1 MVYTRVEVIPIHI
14 TAEIKPKDKLELLIL
29 ESISLAHEKLYDK
42 DIIVIA
48 QKIISKAEGRIVNLD
63 LIIPSDKAMQIAR
76 KNYKDARI
84 VQMILNESKEII
96 REERGIIIVET
107 RQGFI
112 CANAGIDQSNVKDSK
127 SHVVLLPIDSDR
139 SATKI
144 RQSIKEITR
153 KNVAVIIADTFGRPF
168 REGQTNVAIGIAG
181 IKPIKSYVGTID
193 MYGKKLK
200 VTEIA
205 TADEIASAAELVMGK
220 SDRIP
225 VAIVRGCLYDAEDKA
240 SISNLVRRKEK
251 DLFR

>member
-1 MVYTRVEVIPIHI
+1 MVYPRIEVIPIRI
-14 TAEIKPKDKLELLIL
+14 GAEIKPKDKLELLIL

-48 QKIISKAEGRIVNLD
+48 QKIISKAESRIANLD
-63 LIIPSDKAMQIAR
+63 LINPSAKAIQIAR
-76 KNYKDARI
+76 KYYKDARI
-84 VQMILNESKEII
+84 VEMILNESKEII

-107 RQGFI
+107 RQGFV

-127 SHVVLLPIDSDR
+127 NHVVLLPIDADR
-139 SATKI
+139 SARKI
-144 RQSIKEITR
+144 RHSIREKTR
-153 KNVAVIIADTFGRPF
+153 KNVAVVITDTFGRPF
-168 REGQTNVAIGIAG
+168 RDGQTNVAIGIAG
-181 IKPIKSYVGTID
+181 IKPIKSYIGTVD

-205 TADEIASAAELVMGK
+205 TVDEIASAAELVMGK

-225 VAIVRGCLYDAEDKA
+225 VAIVRGCIYDEDERC
-240 SISNLVRRKEK
+240 SISTLIRKKEN

>member
-1 MVYTRVEVIPIHI
+1 MVDTRVEVIPIHI
-14 TAEIKPKDKLELLIL
+14 TAEIKPKDKLELIIL
-29 ESISLAHEKLYDK
+29 ESISQAHEDLIDK

-63 LIIPSDKAMQIAR
+63 LINPSDKSIQIAS
-76 KNYKDARI
+76 KYYKDAR
-84 VQMILNESKEII
+84 VVEMILSESKEII
-96 REERGIIIVET
+96 REQRGIIISET
-107 RQGFI
+107 RHGFV

-127 SHVVLLPIDSDR
+127 NHVVLLPINADK
-139 SATKI
+139 SARKI
-144 RQSIKEITR
+144 RYSIKEQTT
-153 KNVAVIIADTFGRPF
+153 KNVAVVITDTFGRPF

-205 TADEIASAAELVMGK
+205 TADEIAAAAELVMGK

-225 VAIVRGCLYDAEDKA
+225 VAIVRGCIYDEDNKC
-240 SISNLVRRKEK
+240 SISTLVRKKEN

>member
-1 MVYTRVEVIPIHI
+1 MVNIRLEVIPIHI
-14 TAEIKPKDKLELLIL
+14 TADIKPKDKLELIIL
-29 ESISLAHEKLYDK
+29 ESISQAHENLYDK

-48 QKIISKAEGRIVNLD
+48 QKIISKVEGRIVNLN
-63 LIIPSDKAMQIAR
+63 LINPSDKSIQIAR
-76 KNYKDARI
+76 KYYKDARI
-84 VQMILNESKEII
+84 VEMILSESKEII
-96 REERGIIIVET
+96 REERGIIIAET
-107 RQGFI
+107 RHGFV
-112 CANAGIDQSNVKDSK
+112 CANAGVDQSNLKDSK
-127 SHVVLLPIDSDR
+127 NHVVLLPIDADK
-139 SATKI
+139 SARKI
-144 RQSIKEITR
+144 RHSIKEQTTKKVAIIIT
-153 KNVAVIIADTFGRPF
+153 DTFGRPF

-225 VAIVRGCLYDAEDKA
+225 VAIVRGCIYDEDDKC
-240 SISNLVRRKEK
+240 SISALVRKKEN